1 MVRGR
6 GTTFWLCSLGAY
18 GALLLPCVLAQ
29 SPRDIAHA
37 GSVIS
42 LVQAAII
49 GEFSSLSSTRPG
61 WPGYASACFRSSAH
75 TLSSLLILVTELGL
89 FLAFTSAQM
98 LLYLCVPQ
106 LLLATGA
113 TFLNL
118 SLLTSDFFAVA
129 IGTLLF
135 GDEVPGIYAAAFAC
149 TVGGLVVFHV
159 KTADASVVVP
169 GQAEQGEGGRIG
181 VRAVNEDARGLLQDD
196 ADIAADF
203 VGESNHRV

>member
-1 MVRGR
+1 V
-6 GTTFWLCSLGAY
+6 
-18 GALLLPCVLAQ
+18 
-29 SPRDIAHA
+29 
-37 GSVIS
+37 
-42 LVQAAII
+42 VQAAII
-49 GEFSSLSSTRPG
+49 GEFSSLSSAQPS
-61 WPGYASACFRSSAH
+61 WPGDLRQRLFPFFRTPAMPPAH
-75 TLSSLLILVTELGL
+75 SPPSLLTLVTELGL
-89 FLAFTSAQM
+89 FLAFTSTQM

-169 GQAEQGEGGRIG
+169 GQAEQGEG
-181 VRAVNEDARGLLQDD
+181 RARAADEDAQGLLQGD
-196 ADIAADF
+196 ADIPAEFA
-203 VGESNHRV
+203 GESNHGV